1 MFFSCYKLIDHFGP
15 AANQILIHQ
24 AVLFIYS
31 RVFFSHLKMLS
42 SLSSWSLVGECL
54 STILNQ
60 LKATRLSSCFWTW

>member
-31 RVFFSHLKMLS
+31 RVFFSLK
-42 SLSSWSLVGECL
+42 
-54 STILNQ
+54 I
-60 LKATRLSSCFWTW
+60 AF